1 MKQLLSIMAFLA
13 VATYA
18 SAQAVATF
26 EVTTIDYGLIDKGAD
41 PVRKFAFKNTGS
53 EPLIIKNAK
62 GSCGCTVP
70 TYAKEPIMPGESSV
84 IEVRYDTQRVGPFTK
99 TVTLTTN
106 EAVDTKTLTIK
117 GEVKAPPVEESVPA
131 NSATSPAMPAEHH

>member
-1 MKQLLSIMAFLA
+1 MKQILSIIAFLA
-13 VATYA
+13 IATYA

-26 EVTTIDYGLIDKGAD
+26 DLTTVDYGLIEKGAD
-41 PVRKFAFKNTGS
+41 PLRKFPFKNTGT

-70 TYAKEPIMPGESSV
+70 TYPKEPIMPGETGV

-117 GEVKAPPVEESVPA
+117 GEVKQPAAQESVPVVA
-131 NSATSPAMPAEHH
+131 DPLGKH

>member
-1 MKQLLSIMAFLA
+1 MKQLLSIVAFLA

-26 EVTTIDYGLIDKGAD
+26 DVTTVDYGMIEKGSD
-41 PVRKFAFKNTGS
+41 PLRKFPFKNTGN

-70 TYAKEPIMPGESSV
+70 TYPKEPVMPGETAV

-117 GEVKAPPVEESVPA
+117 GEVKAPAVEESVP
-131 NSATSPAMPAEHH
+131 TVTPAISNEHH

>member
-1 MKQLLSIMAFLA
+1 MKQLLALIAF
-13 VATYA
+13 V
-18 SAQAVATF
+18 AVATF
-26 EVTTIDYGLIDKGAD
+26 ANAQAVMTFDLTTVDYGMIDKGAD
-41 PVRKFAFKNTGS
+41 PLRKFPFKNTGN

-70 TYAKEPIMPGESSV
+70 TYPKEPVMPGETGV

-99 TVTLTTN
+99 TVTITTN

-117 GEVKAPPVEESVPA
+117 GEVKQPASQESVPA
-131 NSATSPAMPAEHH
+131 GAGGLNNKG

>member
-1 MKQLLSIMAFLA
+1 MKQLLSIVAFLA

-26 EVTTIDYGLIDKGAD
+26 DVTTVDYGMIEKGSD
-41 PVRKFAFKNTGS
+41 PLRKFPFKNTGN

-70 TYAKEPIMPGESSV
+70 TYPKEPVMPGETAV

-117 GEVKAPPVEESVPA
+117 GEVKAPATQESVPA
-131 NSATSPAMPAEHH
+131 SNGGIKG